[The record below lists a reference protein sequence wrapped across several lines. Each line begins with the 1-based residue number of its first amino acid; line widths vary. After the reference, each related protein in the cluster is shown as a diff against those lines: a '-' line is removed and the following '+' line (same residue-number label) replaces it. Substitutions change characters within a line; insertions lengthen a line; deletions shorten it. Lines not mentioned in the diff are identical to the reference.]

1 MYGSS
6 AGQLADGESPT
17 KKTKTPSKAKKVK
30 EEPIDDGLGGT
41 DGDEDAE
48 GDGEL
53 MVVRQ
58 TRTWRPAKHSRL
70 LMMVMDGGALDLE
83 LTVQY

>member
-1 MYGSS
+1 MLRPFCENNG
-6 AGQLADGESPT
+6 DD
-17 KKTKTPSKAKKVK
+17 AKRVK
-30 EEPIDDGLGGT
+30 IRRPAEGNGD
-41 DGDEDAE
+41 DEDAE